1 MRNKGLMYFLL
12 TLVLIL
18 LGIVGY
24 SAYLTLTQSERENS
38 DNQEKQEETDDEEN
52 EQEEGG
58 ETEQEPE
65 EEEEVKEA
73 ELPEG
78 WSEQES
84 SSYGYKIGV
93 PKNWYYRFFSSTKMI
108 GLDPDPIPEASE
120 YAGVITFSIDDR
132 EFEEMITETE
142 EYLDNE
148 TKSEITVNGNI
159 WTEIEGEISMDDF
172 FNPGESILYAM
183 TSIEGTSYRLT
194 LLSPDNSEYRAIYT
208 QLLSTIS
215 FE

>member
-1 MRNKGLMYFLL
+1 MKNKGLIYFLSA
-12 TLVLIL
+12 LVLIL

-24 SAYLTLTQSERENS
+24 FAFLVLNDNKKDSN
-38 DNQEKQEETDDEEN
+38 DNQESQEQTDEEENDQEVEEETEE
-52 EQEEGG
+52 
-58 ETEQEPE
+58 EPE
-65 EEEEVKEA
+65 EEEVEEA

-120 YAGVITFSIDDR
+120 YAGVITFSVDDR
-132 EFEEMITETE
+132 EFDEMVSQTED
-142 EYLDNE
+142 YLDNE
-148 TKSEITVNGNI
+148 TKSEITVNGNL

-172 FNPGESILYAM
+172 FNPGEAILYAM
-183 TSIEGTSYRLT
+183 IEIEGTSYRLT
-194 LLSPDNSEYRAIYT
+194 LLSPDNSEYRAIYS
-208 QLLSTIS
+208 QVLSSIS